1 MSDEHTVVVVATSLE
16 FSLMADD
23 CETLE
28 FNKAMSGGFK
38 MILEV
43 VASLTF
49 ENSPMSGIGS
59 GDCAIFE
66 VNKVTS
72 GGFKL
77 ILEVASSLEIGNIGE
92 AGGDTSIIQTSRKD
106 RSKACTV

>member
-1 MSDEHTVVVVATSLE
+1 
-16 FSLMADD
+16 MADD

-72 GGFKL
+72 SGFKL

-92 AGGDTSIIQTSRKD
+92 AGGDTSIIETSRKD